1 MPVTPYHFGIGA
13 ALKAVG
19 PSRFSLVAFVLSQ
32 LIIDL
37 EPLYYLLTNS
47 PPWHRFMHTF
57 AGATVVVLL
66 TVIFAR
72 LFRRVLG
79 RIWQWGSEEPFE
91 LHDTSRLAVLIG
103 AVTGAYSHI
112 WVDSIMHDDVY
123 PMAPFSYAS
132 PIHGLTP
139 ILELEQ
145 YCLSLGVVGL
155 AVLAFRFREKWNR

>member
-13 ALKAVG
+13 AVKAVAPNG
-19 PSRFSLVAFVLSQ
+19 FSLVAFVLAQ

-37 EPLYYLLTNS
+37 EPLYYLLTNA

-57 AGATVVVLL
+57 AGATVVVVL
-66 TVIFAR
+66 TILFAR

-79 RIWQWGSEEPFE
+79 AIWQWGSEQPFE
-91 LHDTSRLAVLIG
+91 MPNTTRLAVFLG

-123 PMAPFSYAS
+123 PLAPFSQLS

-139 ILELEQ
+139 VLELEQ
-145 YCLSLGVVGL
+145 YCLSLGAVGL
-155 AVLAFRFREKWNR
+155 GVLAFRFREKWSR